1 MPIKA
6 PCMERGASEYANS
19 RPAERE
25 EGLPKGLGEEQRTG
39 SGPSLLG
46 HSPHPTPPSL
56 PPGLPRM
63 APCLCP
69 AHLPCLDM
77 SSWLLPHCCLPSAP
91 SSWVSHFS
99 DGTAEPAR
107 PSPSLSPTLSAQ
119 LSHHHH
125 IILIQPQKSLPK
137 VCLRPCFL
145 CPGPHE
151 QREGREDPRLPRG
164 L

>member
-1 MPIKA
+1 MWQDQPSFSRGGLEILA
-6 PCMERGASEYANS
+6 PSFT
-19 RPAERE
+19 
-25 EGLPKGLGEEQRTG
+25 K
-39 SGPSLLG
+39 LLY
-46 HSPHPTPPSL
+46 
-56 PPGLPRM
+56 PPGLPQM

-77 SSWLLPHCCLPSAP
+77 SSWLLPHGCLPSAP

-107 PSPSLSPTLSAQ
+107 SSPSLSPTLSAQ

-137 VCLRPCFL
+137 VCPRPCSF

-164 L
+164 LGDGLVEDMAVRQGGEV